1 LILIRDD
8 SKGLQITD
16 QARELLAELETIP
29 NLELVIID
37 PIQAM
42 SGAPISSSNEAAQLY
57 CQLCASISSRFNCC
71 TLSIHH
77 MSKAALQADDDPMN
91 VRSKIRGASSLVDGH
106 RLAIALWLA
115 NEEEAE
121 RICIDN
127 GVEYERLRVVKG
139 AVVKSN
145 SSEVDVS
152 IKTLFRKE
160 AVLEP
165 YKESNFN
172 YGDF

>member
-1 LILIRDD
+1 
-8 SKGLQITD
+8 
-16 QARELLAELETIP
+16 
-29 NLELVIID
+29 
-37 PIQAM
+37 
-42 SGAPISSSNEAAQLY
+42 
-57 CQLCASISSRFNCC
+57 
-71 TLSIHH
+71 

-127 GVEYERLRVVKG
+127 GVDYERLRVVKG

-172 YGDF
+172 IGDF

>member
-1 LILIRDD
+1 MCAVR
-8 SKGLQITD
+8 S
-16 QARELLAELETIP
+16 E
-29 NLELVIID
+29 
-37 PIQAM
+37 
-42 SGAPISSSNEAAQLY
+42 AQL
-57 CQLCASISSRFNCC
+57 LWLMV
-71 TLSIHH
+71 T
-77 MSKAALQADDDPMN
+77 
-91 VRSKIRGASSLVDGH
+91 

-127 GVEYERLRVVKG
+127 GVDYERLRVVKG

-172 YGDF
+172 IGDF